1 MSLRLKLNL
10 ILVALMAVFIAALLV
25 LEIDATRRSVKEE
38 IEAAN
43 RVATQVLQRVVWVY
57 AREGVPSLKAF
68 LDRLGR
74 VRANELTLL
83 DEAGTVLYRSPPSE
97 YKKGRDA
104 PAWFAALVVP
114 PLSVQE
120 LPLSAGKLRIEAD
133 ASRAVLDGWDDLVL
147 LAQVSSA
154 LFVAANLLVFWI
166 LGRALRAFPVI
177 EAGLSRFA
185 AGDWSVRLP
194 PLPGRETAAIGEAFN
209 RMAEAVEETR
219 RAERRAV
226 EAEAHLAASRELTRA
241 IEHRLEQ
248 ERAEIARELHDELG
262 QAVTAIR
269 SLAVS
274 IDRRC
279 GAQDRESADAARLI
293 AESAG
298 RLYDA
303 MHGMIP
309 RLRPLTLDSL
319 GLADALRDLA
329 QQWRSR
335 HPQIA
340 VSLELGELPESAGPT
355 MKLALYRMVQEALA
369 NAVVH
374 GRPARVEIEAGRHG
388 DALDVRVRDDGS
400 GLPEDWDRP
409 GRFGLRGMRER
420 IESLGG
426 TLRVANRAGGG
437 VEVVARIPLGE
448 RA

>member
-1 MSLRLKLNL
+1 
-10 ILVALMAVFIAALLV
+10 
-25 LEIDATRRSVKEE
+25 
-38 IEAAN
+38 
-43 RVATQVLQRVVWVY
+43 
-57 AREGVPSLKAF
+57 
-68 LDRLGR
+68 
-74 VRANELTLL
+74 
-83 DEAGTVLYRSPPSE
+83 
-97 YKKGRDA
+97 
-104 PAWFAALVVP
+104 
-114 PLSVQE
+114 
-120 LPLSAGKLRIEAD
+120 
-133 ASRAVLDGWDDLVL
+133 
-147 LAQVSSA
+147 
-154 LFVAANLLVFWI
+154 
-166 LGRALRAFPVI
+166 
-177 EAGLSRFA
+177 
-185 AGDWSVRLP
+185 
-194 PLPGRETAAIGEAFN
+194 
-209 RMAEAVEETR
+209 
-219 RAERRAV
+219 
-226 EAEAHLAASRELTRA
+226 
-241 IEHRLEQ
+241 
-248 ERAEIARELHDELG
+248 LHDELG

-279 GAQDRESADAARLI
+279 GGQDRESADAARLI

-374 GRPARVEIEAGRHG
+374 GRPARVEIEAGRRG
-388 DALDVRVRDDGS
+388 DVLDVCVRDDGS
-400 GLPEDWDRP
+400 GLAEDWDRP
-409 GRFGLRGMRER
+409 GRFGLKGMRER

-426 TLRVANRAGGG
+426 ALRVANRAGGG